1 MPVVDTAA
9 LIEERVK
16 ALVDYHQQAGIT
28 RAEIDVSGGVDS
40 AVMLALLAR
49 ALGPARVTAVF
60 IGIHSGDDFLRRAI
74 EAADATGVALVQFD
88 ATDLFESLHEGMLEA
103 LVAAGYSLEDIHA
116 RMHSDPAVNGS
127 IRSCLRAPIGRGFN
141 RLSGGGV
148 RHGTGNECEDRF
160 LRFYQKGGDGEVDTN
175 PIGMLSKGE
184 VFQLARALD
193 VPRSI
198 RAATPSPDLHG
209 IGEAHNDEDE
219 LRERHGVHWTYSK
232 IDPETGDYCYV
243 GSIERMSRF
252 LDGHGELFG
261 PAEPDW
267 QALAD
272 QACRGLFRPL
282 AGTGSALELLQSA
295 RTIERQT
302 RHKQNASCPMLG
314 ARGALVRDGILQ
326 DEFSEDLIAQL

>member
-16 ALVDYHQQAGIT
+16 ALADYHEQTGIA

-49 ALGPARVTAVF
+49 ALGPDRVTAVF
-60 IGIHSGDDFLRRAI
+60 IGIHSGEDFLRRAV
-74 EAADATGVALVQFD
+74 EAADAAGVVLIRFD
-88 ATDLFESLHEGMLEA
+88 ATDLFENLHKGMLEA
-103 LVAAGYSLEDIHA
+103 LVAAGYSLEEIHA
-116 RMHSDPAVNGS
+116 RMEVDPAVNGS

-175 PIGMLSKGE
+175 PLGMLSKGE

-198 RAATPSPDLHG
+198 RAAMPSPDLHG

-219 LRERHGVHWTYSK
+219 LRALHGVHWTYSK
-232 IDPETGDYCYV
+232 VDPETGEYSYV

-252 LDGHGELFG
+252 LDQRSDLFG
-261 PAEPDW
+261 SAEPDW
-267 QALAD
+267 RSLAD
-272 QACRGLFRPL
+272 QACDGLFGPL

-295 RTIERQT
+295 RAIERQT
-302 RHKQNASCPMLG
+302 RHKQNDSCPMLG
-314 ARGALVRDGILQ
+314 GRGVLVRDGILQ
-326 DEFSEDLIAQL
+326 DDFSEDLLAQL